1 MSTTGMRV
9 VIDTNVLVAAI
20 GRKSPFR
27 WIFDAI
33 IDGRLIL
40 CVSNEIVMEY
50 KEILQNKASREVAS
64 NFIDFLTIHPYVEKA
79 EPFFNFSLITEDAD
93 DNKFVDC
100 AIAAGA
106 FCIVTNDK
114 HFLVLKTIEFPKVR
128 VLSIEEFD
136 KSYRRYLTG

>member
-1 MSTTGMRV
+1 MSTTGLRV

-40 CVSNEIVMEY
+40 CVSNEIVLEY
-50 KEILQNKASREVAS
+50 KEVFQHKTSPEVAS
-64 NFIDFLTIHPYVEKA
+64 NIIDFLTIHPYVEKT
-79 EPFFNFSLITEDAD
+79 EPFFNFLLINEDAD

-106 FCIVTNDK
+106 FCIVSNDK

-128 VLSIEEFD
+128 IFNLDEFEKSFRRTLSN
-136 KSYRRYLTG
+136 